1 MFPLTGH
8 ILITAVGFSYVSGM
22 IYMQACANGGWKRFV
37 FAALLCAHGNMAAL
51 AYGQGG
57 QEARFSRSDAC
68 IALPSTNR
76 ISRTWK
82 HGEPEQRDYVRAS
95 TIKDARARIESLTE
109 FSIHYPD
116 SDYGN
121 IALMITLGAEDEILD
136 WEALAADSRK
146 LLRSPTLDHIT
157 LLVGGYMQLAEA
169 LFHIKADEAAVRAKV
184 QEVGWAVRCGREAL
198 QRRTVSG
205 TSERVDTAASGAEFT
220 FAMAQAQA
228 SLLGNE
234 EADGLRESRAALQ
247 MKPSDYRANYLF
259 ALAMMRSESPD
270 DPPRGIFYLAR
281 ASSLSPSDDG
291 LKKSVADVYRAYH
304 GSDKGLDKLFQAAA
318 SNANPPSGFRIEQS
332 HAKDHRAAKIA
343 VGVAIAALLGY
354 AIVKSPETFAAI
366 GQAASSPA
374 QTVSYR
380 MLVFGGEDHKTYL
393 GCLNCPKGAADSV
406 LTPGGDQG
414 PPNEGI
420 WDKAGF
426 GSPGSQ
432 SSACSVFASDPP
444 VIVDEDGTYL
454 GRLTL
459 NRNHSQIGIG
469 ARFYNWLHDSVCN

>member
-1 MFPLTGH
+1 M
-8 ILITAVGFSYVSGM
+8 
-22 IYMQACANGGWKRFV
+22 
-37 FAALLCAHGNMAAL
+37 
-51 AYGQGG
+51 
-57 QEARFSRSDAC
+57 
-68 IALPSTNR
+68 
-76 ISRTWK
+76 
-82 HGEPEQRDYVRAS
+82 
-95 TIKDARARIESLTE
+95 
-109 FSIHYPD
+109 
-116 SDYGN
+116 
-121 IALMITLGAEDEILD
+121 
-136 WEALAADSRK
+136 
-146 LLRSPTLDHIT
+146 
-157 LLVGGYMQLAEA
+157 
-169 LFHIKADEAAVRAKV
+169 
-184 QEVGWAVRCGREAL
+184 
-198 QRRTVSG
+198 
-205 TSERVDTAASGAEFT
+205 AEFT

-228 SLLGNE
+228 SLLGND
-234 EADGLRESRAALQ
+234 EASALQESNAALQ
-247 MKPSDYRANYLF
+247 MRSSNYSANYLF
-259 ALAMMRSESPD
+259 ALAMLRSESPD
-270 DPPRGIFYLAR
+270 DPQRGIFYLAR
-281 ASSLSPSDDG
+281 ASSLSPTDDG
-291 LKKSVADVYRAYH
+291 LKKSVADVYKAYH
-304 GSDKGLDKLFQAAA
+304 GSDKGLDKLFQSAA
-318 SNANPPSGFRIEQS
+318 SNANPPSGFRIEQQ

-343 VGVAIAALLGY
+343 VGIAIAALLGY

-374 QTVSYR
+374 QPVAYR

-432 SSACSVFASDPP
+432 GSACSVFASDPP